1 MSSATDVPLA
11 DPTAMTRFHS
21 IFREALASAARFVGG
36 AAPAD
41 TDRAEHV
48 GTYYDNV
55 LRLLHAHH
63 EAEDLTL
70 YPWMLE
76 RLPEHADVFTRMDA
90 EHEAILGPL
99 TAAEHAVAAW
109 RADPTEA
116 ARRATTMSLAEL
128 EGVLVRHLDDEEA
141 EAVPL
146 IGQCITVAEWGEM
159 SGVAFQHFTGD
170 KAWLVIGLIQ
180 EQMLPHENE
189 SMEAGM
195 PSPLREFWVGSG
207 RSTFDDFV
215 TRLRA
220 AG

>member
-11 DPTAMTRFHS
+11 DPTAMTRFHH
-21 IFREALASAARFVGG
+21 IFREALTAAPRFVGG
-36 AAPAD
+36 AAAGD
-41 TDRAEHV
+41 TDRAELV

-63 EAEDLTL
+63 EAEDLTI

-76 RLPEHADVFTRMDA
+76 RLPQHADVFARMDA

-99 TAAEHAVAAW
+99 TSAEHAVAAW
-109 RADPTEA
+109 RADPTES
-116 ARRATTMSLAEL
+116 AREATVAGLADL

-146 IGQCITVAEWGEM
+146 IGQVITIAEWGEM

-170 KAWLVIGLIQ
+170 KAWLVLGLIQ
-180 EQMLPHENE
+180 EQMLDHENE
-189 SMEAGM
+189 AMEAGM
-195 PSPLREFWVGSG
+195 PPPLREFWVGSG
-207 RSTFDDFV
+207 RAMFGDFAGA
-215 TRLRA
+215 LR
-220 AG
+220 GSG

>member
-1 MSSATDVPLA
+1 LA
-11 DPTAMTRFHS
+11 DATAMTRFHH
-21 IFREALASAARFVGG
+21 IFREALTAATRFVGG
-36 AAPAD
+36 AAPDD
-41 TDRAEHV
+41 TDRIQLV

-63 EAEDLTL
+63 EAEDLTI

-76 RLPEHADVFTRMDA
+76 RLPEHADVFARMDA

-99 TAAEHAVAAW
+99 ALAEQAVQAW
-109 RADPTEA
+109 RADPTEVT
-116 ARRATTMSLAEL
+116 RESTVTGLAEL
-128 EGVLVRHLDDEEA
+128 GGVLMRHLDDEEA

-170 KAWLVIGLIQ
+170 KPWLVIGLIQ

-189 SMEAGM
+189 VMEAGM
-195 PSPLREFWVGSG
+195 PPPLREFWVGSG
-207 RSTFDDFV
+207 RSTFETFV

>member
-11 DPTAMTRFHS
+11 DPTAMTRFHH
-21 IFREALASAARFVGG
+21 IFREALTATPRFVGG
-36 AAPAD
+36 AAPGD
-41 TDRAEHV
+41 TDRAELV

-63 EAEDLTL
+63 EAEDLTI
-70 YPWMLE
+70 YPWMRE
-76 RLPEHADVFTRMDA
+76 RLPEHADIFTRMDA
-90 EHEAILGPL
+90 EHGAILGPL
-99 TAAEHAVAAW
+99 TAAERAVAAW
-109 RADPTEA
+109 RTDPSQATREA
-116 ARRATTMSLAEL
+116 TVSALAGL

-180 EQMLPHENE
+180 EQMLPHENQA
-189 SMEAGM
+189 MEAGM
-195 PSPLREFWVGSG
+195 PPSLGEFWVGSG
-207 RSTFDDFV
+207 RSTFEIFV

-220 AG
+220 GG